1 MSARA
6 ELDEIRGALYK
17 EYGTEIA
24 RLRELHSQGRLEE
37 YGKGYNKGPSA
48 TTTTTIKSDVSS
60 AEVPLSGKALDM
72 AAFEKSNLTADDV
85 KNMQEEVLKRLVA
98 GQEQEES
105 NKQKKQIQA

>member
-37 YGKGYNKGPSA
+37 YGKGYNKGP
-48 TTTTTIKSDVSS
+48 TTTIKSDVSS